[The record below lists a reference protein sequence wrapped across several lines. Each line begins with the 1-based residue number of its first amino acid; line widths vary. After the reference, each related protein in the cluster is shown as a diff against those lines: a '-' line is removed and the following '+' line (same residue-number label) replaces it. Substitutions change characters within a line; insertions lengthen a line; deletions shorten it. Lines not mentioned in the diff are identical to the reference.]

1 MIRMVLLHN
10 LLQGSS
16 EITDQRAA
24 DAARIHLRDLDAGVL
39 QEPAIDANL
48 TKFIFDQDNL
58 LSRKHFLD
66 QLLDQRGL
74 ACAEKP

>member
-1 MIRMVLLHN
+1 MVRMVFLHN

-16 EITDQRAA
+16 EIADQRAA
-24 DAARIHLRDLDAGVL
+24 DTARIHLRDLDAGVL
-39 QEPAIDANL
+39 QEPAIDTNL
-48 TKFIFDQDNL
+48 TKFIFNQDNL